1 MKKSIIILSIAFVA
15 IFSPLKAE
23 EEIIWWSQYRGLI
36 DPNGSIDL
44 GYIYNV
50 IFTPDD
56 KYILVSCERRTFLVE
71 AETGKNVRD
80 IKDVAG
86 IIRFSNDGKYIYT
99 YDNRKINFETGEVVG
114 TFTDKGLKLGRF
126 DKMDV
131 SKYSGVW
138 LH

>member
-1 MKKSIIILSIAFVA
+1 MKKSIIIFAIAFIA
-15 IFSPLKAE
+15 MFSSLSAKQ
-23 EEIIWWSQYRGLI
+23 EILWKSHYKLIIDSQGNI
-36 DPNGSIDL
+36 DH
-44 GYIYNV
+44 GYIYNA

-71 AETGKNVRD
+71 AETGKYVRD
-80 IKDVAG
+80 IKDVSG
-86 IIRFSNDGKYIYT
+86 VIRFSNDGKYIYT

-126 DKMDV
+126 DKMDL